1 MCGDFIRIFVW
12 VFEIYG
18 HIAVAAVVSF
28 GRQFLFRGAA
38 FAWHT
43 ILKRINFGRQFLYC
57 AGAFVWHAILNDID
71 AVKNIYIFR
80 SHRFDITQ
88 PNSLLLKTRG
98 LLGSW

>member
-18 HIAVAAVVSF
+18 HIAVAAVVAF

-43 ILKRINFGRQFLYC
+43 ILKRINLGFSTVLVRS
-57 AGAFVWHAILNDID
+57 AGMQ
-71 AVKNIYIFR
+71 Y
-80 SHRFDITQ
+80 
-88 PNSLLLKTRG
+88 
-98 LLGSW
+98 